1 MRVRTLV
8 AAAMTVA
15 LLGGTPGPASSGPT
29 VEVAAEGP
37 AWAVRVNGQV
47 VLRLR
52 GPGAPARAR
61 QVADRLRALP
71 GEARSVELVPARG
84 SVDVYVSGRR
94 VVAAH
99 AAEARANRTSPS
111 ALA

>member
-1 MRVRTLV
+1 ML
-8 AAAMTVA
+8 VA
-15 LLGGTPGPASSGPT
+15 LLGGSPGPAASGPA

-37 AWAVRVNGQV
+37 AWAVWVNGRL

-52 GPGAPARAR
+52 GPGAAARAR

-71 GEARSVELVPARG
+71 AAARTVEIVPASG

-94 VVAAH
+94 VVAADP
-99 AAEARANRTSPS
+99 AEARANRTSPS
-111 ALA
+111 ALASQW